1 MSKNDMTKNG
11 IISPDYPTCPFRNI
25 ISRFGDKWSFL
36 ILYFLYQN
44 GEPIRFSALEKNI
57 PDISSRVLSSCLRT
71 LEADDI
77 VSRKVYPE
85 VPPKV
90 EYSLTPLG
98 ESLMPHLMS
107 LTTWAIENF
116 DHIIAHRVKY
126 DKKK

>member
-1 MSKNDMTKNG
+1 MGKNDLTKNG

>member
-1 MSKNDMTKNG
+1 MGKKDITKNG

>member
-1 MSKNDMTKNG
+1 MTKNG